1 MKKYFEKYE
10 TIISISL
17 IIIYILLNSYSLNN
31 IGITSYKTTI
41 INLILTSMIIIFIIK
56 NKLLSYYRLTS
67 FPEPK
72 KYLYFIPLILLISVN
87 LFNGFNINN
96 TISEII
102 FYILSMILVGFLE
115 EIIFRGSLFKILEKD
130 NQKLAIIITSITFGV
145 GHIIN
150 LLNGAELI
158 PTLIQICY
166 CISTGYL
173 FAIIIVKSNSLWP
186 CIITHSLVNALSIFS
201 IENNISIYISPI
213 ILTIIPI
220 LYAIYLNKV
229 KE

>member
-1 MKKYFEKYE
+1 MKKYFEKHE
-10 TIISISL
+10 TIITISL
-17 IIIYILLNSYSLNN
+17 IIIYILLNSYSLNKF
-31 IGITSYKTTI
+31 GITSYKTTI
-41 INLILTSMIIIFIIK
+41 INLLLTSTIIIFIIK

-67 FPEPK
+67 FPNPK

-87 LFNGFNINN
+87 LFTGFNINN

-102 FYILSMILVGFLE
+102 FYILSMICVGFLE
-115 EIIFRGSLFKILEKD
+115 EIIFRGFLFKILEKD

-213 ILTIIPI
+213 ILTIIPL

>member
-1 MKKYFEKYE
+1 MPAH
-10 TIISISL
+10 SL
-17 IIIYILLNSYSLNN
+17 IIVINYVIYF
-31 IGITSYKTTI
+31 YKTTI
-41 INLILTSMIIIFIIK
+41 INLILTSIIIIFIIK
-56 NKLLSYYRLTS
+56 NKLLSYYRLIS
-67 FPEPK
+67 FPNPK

-96 TISEII
+96 TILEII
-102 FYILSMILVGFLE
+102 FYILSMICVGFLE
-115 EIIFRGSLFKILEKD
+115 EIIFRGFLFKILEKD

-186 CIITHSLVNALSIFS
+186 CIIRHSLVNALSIFS

-213 ILTIIPI
+213 ILTIIPL